1 MPATRDCNLLEPI
14 GSPRVVLVRMCA
26 FVRFV
31 VSCVLVL
38 RVVLICVLVAFCSGL
53 VRSHKS
59 FVLATRD
66 FQASSV
72 QRGLPIL
79 RLTPDNAGSQKS
91 QRREPDQATQNE
103 DRTIQQTR
111 QVNAGSRTR

>member
-14 GSPRVVLVRMCA
+14 GSPRVVFVRMCA

-79 RLTPDNAGSQKS
+79 RLENKMML
-91 QRREPDQATQNE
+91 
-103 DRTIQQTR
+103 
-111 QVNAGSRTR
+111 VNKK

>member
-1 MPATRDCNLLEPI
+1 MPATRDCNLLEPM
-14 GSPRVVLVRMCA
+14 GSPRVVLVHMCA

-38 RVVLICVLVAFCSGL
+38 RFVLVWFAHTE
-53 VRSHKS
+53 RY
-59 FVLATRD
+59 VLATRD

-79 RLTPDNAGSQKS
+79 RLENKMML
-91 QRREPDQATQNE
+91 
-103 DRTIQQTR
+103 
-111 QVNAGSRTR
+111 VNKK